1 MSGSRRTQ
9 RSVRVVSA
17 VLLVL
22 AAAGGVAAT
31 VALGTGVEVAAVAA
45 ALLSLVAV
53 RILYAEIT
61 HTRRTASADRSAQAR
76 SFGAA
81 MAVKQAEHTE
91 YTKVMSYRLASRD
104 RTITELEGTVR
115 LAERRAD
122 VAEDKVKHEAQ
133 RANEAQTRL
142 SDLLDEVLAVQA
154 AAAVAEGAAGVDAEA
169 VSDDVA
175 VPATGLLPADL
186 DAVAAQLADL
196 PTIVDLM
203 AWEDRAN
210 VATVD
215 ELRKQA

>member
-1 MSGSRRTQ
+1 
-9 RSVRVVSA
+9 
-17 VLLVL
+17 VL
-22 AAAGGVAAT
+22 AAAGGVATT

-53 RILYAEIT
+53 RIMYAEIT
-61 HTRRTASADRSAQAR
+61 HTRRAASADRSAQAR

-81 MAVKQAEHTE
+81 MATKQAEHTE
-91 YTKVMSYRLASRD
+91 YTKVMSYRLASRE
-104 RTITELEGTVR
+104 RTINELEGTVR

-122 VAEDKVKHEAQ
+122 VAEEKVKHESQ

-154 AAAVAEGAAGVDAEA
+154 AAAVADGAEA
-169 VSDDVA
+169 AVSADPDA
-175 VPATGLLPADL
+175 TTPETGLLPADL

-210 VATVD
+210 AATVD
-215 ELRKQA
+215 DLRKQA